1 MRERFFTA
9 FEEVLAANKGGEVK
23 NLLITDGDPYSLDDA
38 LIQLHRWYADRKEIK
53 TKEEDLRY
61 ENS

>member
-23 NLLITDGDPYSLDDA
+23 NLLIIDGDPYFLDDA
-38 LIQLHRWYADRKEIK
+38 LIQLSHLIFP
-53 TKEEDLRY
+53 
-61 ENS
+61 NSKKQKKRRSMLKSAI

>member
-23 NLLITDGDPYSLDDA
+23 NLLITDGDTYFLDDA
-38 LIQLHRWYADRKEIK
+38 LIQLHRWYADRKEIN
-53 TKEEDLRY
+53 TY
-61 ENS
+61 GG

>member
-38 LIQLHRWYADRKEIK
+38 LIQLHRWYADRKEIN
-53 TKEEDLRY
+53 TY
-61 ENS
+61 GG